1 MTSIAL
7 EEAQAPPAG
16 DPARFGRRW
25 RLVSAGLSNVWRYG
39 DLVLP
44 APSGRLLLRG
54 PNGTGKTTA
63 LEALW
68 PFLLD
73 LDKQK
78 LRAGTSRTTTL
89 TSLMRE
95 GHNERK
101 RVGYAWLTFAGPG
114 DEGLHSYG
122 ARLMFVNGAT
132 PSVKVEP
139 FTIPGEPV
147 KDMALKEGNSAI
159 TSAEAFRELVESVG
173 GMVFKDE
180 DEYVTALGNH
190 VFSAAR
196 ADLIALAERV
206 RRVRNPSLLAD
217 TSANHAAQA
226 LREALPGVAGDV
238 IEATGDAL
246 AATEETRAAFQRD
259 QDAATVLTAF
269 AEAWGGHAADVAQRV
284 ATAAET
290 AHRELAEARR
300 QAEQRRLEH
309 ENSIAARQRA
319 DDELETATNDHEMV
333 RAEIE
338 AIIKSPAYETIG
350 RLADLRET
358 AAAQGREADAKI
370 EALDRQVRTLRRESQ
385 RLTTQ
390 AGQLAAAIEKTCAR
404 AIQSDPRAGQ
414 AAPTVLVTTRPYATL
429 TVAGQGFDPG
439 PDITL
444 RADPD
449 KFTTATQ
456 AWSTLAEHHTTRAN
470 EARLML
476 REHRT
481 TVGPAAEKARHASQ
495 QADHA
500 DESAERAAQDR
511 DRKTTQ
517 TSDAAS
523 RLGTAISTWAATN
536 PDLSTT
542 PDSDP
547 LDADTVGEAVA
558 EGPAAL
564 LANASDWALTASRL
578 AEAIAAKNTAAAEEL
593 TQRAALLHEEADA
606 ARRRAQELREGRDIP
621 PPRPEWA
628 SPADDSAFANSLQWA
643 DNVDDHTR
651 ALVESALA
659 ASGVLGATLTRRGIH
674 QHDWTIVNTTPTVT
688 PNLTELVE
696 ADPAHELAD
705 TTRQILA
712 RIGRSSTAADA
723 FPEAAAVI
731 GTDGTFRIGVITGR
745 APGADDPAVL
755 PAPSHIGAAHRRTAA
770 LAEAAR
776 LETEAEQHDSEAAE
790 YETTAHTLREDARR
804 ARERA
809 TTFPSLQ
816 HLEEA
821 ERQRA
826 NASFI
831 ATERRDAAEKARQA
845 AATALQHA
853 REVHEQWRLKLTAMA
868 LPVDVD
874 ELETTKESAEHAAST
889 LRGLTE
895 TLAGQRF
902 TLTQVVEHIT
912 EHATERDGLPALHA
926 KAAAAHADARR
937 AMLEYERLEA
947 DHGKDAAELS
957 ARLEAAKTREREK
970 GEWLEVAR
978 QYSQDAVRA
987 EAEAKSEAARAFRA
1001 TADKQAPASAALAD
1015 LQGLMGVLDVAE
1027 SVLPGVDM
1035 APGEGL
1041 IAQILATVTAM
1052 TTYGKR
1058 KVAETYENARAELAG
1073 VWAVDR
1079 TDGYGDKLDTY
1090 QCSYDGEAL
1099 TPVTAAKRARELAE
1113 RASERLHEA
1122 EETALRDFIV
1132 GRLPAAIGAAWVEQ
1146 RDWVKDVNRKMK
1158 SASASSGVGVQV
1170 STTLRDD
1177 MTVTQRTVH
1186 RLACLKSAA
1195 TRTLD
1200 EDKELAEALKS
1211 LLSAAD
1217 GETVTDRVR
1226 QAVDVRDWVRV
1237 DYHVHRPGQEPKRWT
1252 RNTGLS
1258 GGERRL
1264 VILAPMLASIAALYD
1279 NFAPT
1284 ALRLAALDE
1293 VPAEVDERGREGLA
1307 RYIAELDLD
1316 VICTSYLWD
1325 GAPGAWDGVDAH
1337 DLEASDGIVVA
1348 FPMLVRGLD
1357 PLPGDPDAAP

>member
-1 MTSIAL
+1 
-7 EEAQAPPAG
+7 
-16 DPARFGRRW
+16 
-25 RLVSAGLSNVWRYG
+25 
-39 DLVLP
+39 VL
-44 APSGRLLLRG
+44 G
-54 PNGTGKTTA
+54 
-63 LEALW
+63 
-68 PFLLD
+68 
-73 LDKQK
+73 
-78 LRAGTSRTTTL
+78 
-89 TSLMRE
+89 
-95 GHNERK
+95 
-101 RVGYAWLTFAGPG
+101 
-114 DEGLHSYG
+114 
-122 ARLMFVNGAT
+122 
-132 PSVKVEP
+132 
-139 FTIPGEPV
+139 
-147 KDMALKEGNSAI
+147 
-159 TSAEAFRELVESVG
+159 
-173 GMVFKDE
+173 
-180 DEYVTALGNH
+180 
-190 VFSAAR
+190 
-196 ADLIALAERV
+196 
-206 RRVRNPSLLAD
+206 
-217 TSANHAAQA
+217 
-226 LREALPGVAGDV
+226 
-238 IEATGDAL
+238 
-246 AATEETRAAFQRD
+246 
-259 QDAATVLTAF
+259 AF

-284 ATAAET
+284 AKAAET
-290 AHRELAEARR
+290 AHSELAEASR
-300 QAEQRRLEH
+300 QAAQHRLEH
-309 ENSIAARQRA
+309 ERAIAARQRA
-319 DDELETATNDHEMV
+319 DDELESATNDHEMA

-350 RLADLRET
+350 RLADLRAT

-370 EALDRQVRTLRRESQ
+370 EALDGQVRTSRRESKQ
-385 RLTTQ
+385 LTTQ
-390 AGQLAAAIEKTCAR
+390 AGQLAAAIEQTCAR
-404 AIQSDPRAGQ
+404 ATQSDPRAGQ
-414 AAPTVLVTTRPYATL
+414 TTPTVAVTTRPYATL

-444 RADPD
+444 HADPD
-449 KFTTATQ
+449 KLTTAAK

-481 TVGPAAEKARHASQ
+481 TVGPAAEQARHASQ
-495 QADHA
+495 HADRA

-517 TSDAAS
+517 AGDAAS
-523 RLGTAISTWAATN
+523 RLAAAISTWAATN
-536 PDLSTT
+536 ADLSTT

-547 LDADTVGEAVA
+547 LDDDILGEAVA

-564 LANASDWALTASRL
+564 LASASGWALTASRL
-578 AEAIAAKNTAAAEEL
+578 AEAIAAKSTASAEEL
-593 TQRAALLHEEADA
+593 TQRAALLHAAADEA
-606 ARRRAQELREGRDIP
+606 RQRAQELREGRDIP

-651 ALVESALA
+651 ALLESALA
-659 ASGVLGATLTRRGIH
+659 AGGVLGATLTLRGIH
-674 QHDWTIVNTTPTVT
+674 QHDWTIVKTTPPVT
-688 PNLTELVE
+688 PNLTAFVE

-712 RIGRSSTAADA
+712 RIGLSRTADA

-731 GTDGTFRIGVITGR
+731 GTDGTFRLGVITGR
-745 APGADDPAVL
+745 APGADDPAAL
-755 PAPSHIGAAHRRTAA
+755 PTPSHIGAAQRRAAA
-770 LAEAAR
+770 LAEADR
-776 LETEAEQHDSEAAE
+776 LEAGAEQHDSEAAE
-790 YETTAHTLREDARR
+790 HETTAGTLRENARR

-809 TTFPSLQ
+809 KTFPSLK

-826 NASFI
+826 TASFI
-831 ATERRDAAEKARQA
+831 ATEQREAAEKAKQA
-845 AATALQHA
+845 AETAHQHA
-853 REVHEQWRLKLTAMA
+853 REVHEQWRLKLTTMG
-868 LPVDVD
+868 LPLDVD
-874 ELETTKESAEHAAST
+874 ELETTKELAEHTASI
-889 LRGLTE
+889 LRSQAE
-895 TLAGQRF
+895 TLAGQRSA
-902 TLTQVVEHIT
+902 LMQVVAHIT
-912 EHATERDGLPALHA
+912 EHATERDGLPALHT
-926 KAAAAHADARR
+926 KAIAAHADARR

-947 DHGKDAAELS
+947 EHGKDAAELS
-957 ARLEAAKTREREK
+957 TRLEVAKTRERRK
-970 GEWLEVAR
+970 AEWVELAR
-978 QYSQDAVRA
+978 EYSQKAVQA
-987 EAEAKSEAARAFRA
+987 EAGAEIEAAHAA
-1001 TADKQAPASAALAD
+1001 QAAADKQAPARATLAD
-1015 LQGLMGVLDVAE
+1015 LQGLMGVPDVAGF
-1027 SVLPGVDM
+1027 VLPSVEM
-1035 APGEGL
+1035 ALGEAL
-1041 IAQILATVTAM
+1041 IAQILAAVTAM

-1058 KVAETYENARAELAG
+1058 KVAETYEFARAELAG

-1099 TPVTAAKRARELAE
+1099 TPLTAAKRARELAE
-1113 RASERLHEA
+1113 RASDRLHEA

-1170 STTLRDD
+1170 STTLRED
-1177 MTVTQRTVH
+1177 MTVTQRTVY
-1186 RLACLKSAA
+1186 RLACQKSAA

-1211 LLSAAD
+1211 LLAAAY
-1217 GETVTDRVR
+1217 GETVTDRVK